1 MSRAKTSGGVSANT
15 REYQAR
21 ETGAVRESINT
32 KIDTSLVPY
41 DFICAVA
48 VGLNYGAAGK
58 YPARNWERGLNLS
71 DLLNSVDRHTRALM
85 AGEHVDHSSQL
96 PHHILLASSA
106 AMLVASIMRGIA
118 HYDLPTPV
126 TGFTVEEM
134 SKMAQSLFEQC
145 AHPAS
150 ESR

>member
-1 MSRAKTSGGVSANT
+1 MSRAKTLSATPVNT

-85 AGEHVDHSSQL
+85 AGESVDYSSQL

-106 AMLVASIMRGIA
+106 AMLVASIMRGIT

-126 TGFTVEEM
+126 VGFTVEAM
-134 SKMAQSLFEQC
+134 SKMAQSLLEQC
-145 AHPAS
+145 AQNVP
-150 ESR
+150 EPR

>member
-1 MSRAKTSGGVSANT
+1 MSRAKTSSPTPANT

-85 AGEHVDHSSQL
+85 ACEHVDGSSQL

-118 HYDLPTPV
+118 YYDLPTPV

-134 SKMAQSLFEQC
+134 SKMAQSMLDQD
-145 AHPAS
+145 AHHAP
-150 ESR
+150 EPR

>member
-1 MSRAKTSGGVSANT
+1 MSRAKTSSTTPA
-15 REYQAR
+15 YQAR

-48 VGLNYGAAGK
+48 VGLNYGAASK
-58 YPARNWERGLNLS
+58 YPARNWEHGLNIS

-85 AGEHVDHSSQL
+85 AGEKVDYSSQL

-106 AMLVASIMRGIA
+106 AMLVSSIMRGVA
-118 HYDLPTPV
+118 HYDLAPPV
-126 TGFTVEEM
+126 HGFTVEEM
-134 SKMAQSLFEQC
+134 SKMAQSLLEQV
-145 AHPAS
+145 AHNIPVPEA
-150 ESR
+150 R

>member
-1 MSRAKTSGGVSANT
+1 MSRAKTAGGVSANT
-15 REYQAR
+15 LEYQAR

-32 KIDTSLVPY
+32 KIDTALVPY

-48 VGLNYGAAGK
+48 VGLNYGAASK

-85 AGEHVDHSSQL
+85 AGEHVDHSSRL

>member
-1 MSRAKTSGGVSANT
+1 MSRAKISGGVSANT

-32 KIDTSLVPY
+32 KIDTTLVPY

-145 AHPAS
+145 APPAP